1 MHRRKIIHSDIKPE
15 NIMLERDP
23 DGTKFVIK
31 LIDFGISRI
40 MTPEGAKE
48 YYLAGT
54 VSILLL

>member
-1 MHRRKIIHSDIKPE
+1 
-15 NIMLERDP
+15 MLERDP